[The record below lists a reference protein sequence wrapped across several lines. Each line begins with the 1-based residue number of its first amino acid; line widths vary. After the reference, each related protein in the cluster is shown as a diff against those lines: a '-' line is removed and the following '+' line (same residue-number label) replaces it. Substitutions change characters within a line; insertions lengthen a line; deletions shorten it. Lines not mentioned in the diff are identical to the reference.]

1 MAKNISLISNAA
13 IAVLMGGVAIIDL
26 DVMKAARDALLLDSA
41 MALFCAV
48 LAAASVVARG
58 RLRYLPVLA
67 DMAILVV
74 VMGGAMNLAQKWTST
89 SDESSQTVAAAA
101 ILLAAVVVLSSV
113 AYFATGRERN

>member
-26 DVMKAARDALLLDSA
+26 DVMKAARDALLLDLA

-48 LAAASVVARG
+48 LAAASVVAKG